1 MKSWIEPDKKGQSPD
16 IVFLVFVVIAL
27 IIFGMDLSEVAGLD
41 DILGENPELT
51 ILTVIA
57 GVALVVS
64 VLIYLKRSEHK
75 VTPTGMTFP
84 AEIKWRENLG
94 NRIKE
99 TKVIAAL
106 ISFLI
111 AAVFIGRSAFY
122 LAFAV
127 YAGLR
132 FAQYLFLN
140 PKREI
145 FKDALAIIMIVAFLV
160 IVIIWARVDI
170 FFPAG
175 AVLFVIFF
183 LLLFMYLFWGGGLDH
198 RF

>member
-1 MKSWIEPDKKGQSPD
+1 MKPDEKGQSPD
-16 IVFLVFVVIAL
+16 IAFFVFVLMAL

-51 ILTVIA
+51 ALMIAA
-57 GVALVVS
+57 GVALVGS

-99 TKVIAAL
+99 TKAIAAL

-111 AAVFIGRSAFY
+111 AALFMGRNAFY

-132 FAQYLFLN
+132 FTQYLFLN

-145 FKDALAIIMIVAFLV
+145 LKDALAIIMIVVFLV
-160 IVIIWARVDI
+160 IVIIWAKVDI

-183 LLLFMYLFWGGGLDH
+183 LLLFMYLFWGGGLDN